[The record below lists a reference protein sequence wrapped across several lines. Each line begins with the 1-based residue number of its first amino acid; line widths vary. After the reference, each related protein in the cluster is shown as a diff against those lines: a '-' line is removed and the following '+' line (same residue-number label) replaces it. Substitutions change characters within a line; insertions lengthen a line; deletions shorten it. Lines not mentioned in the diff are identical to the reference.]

1 MLVYKKI
8 ALIVFSCWTLFLPAQ
23 ENRLYIDFDDP
34 ISSGIINNPRE
45 LEKYASIYLKNTKN
59 FDNLNAVLKQVEQ
72 LENIHSLIIGDYE
85 DKKIPEALANCKAI
99 NKITLLNCKEL
110 NIKQVIKYLGKLP
123 TLETINLGNCQIE
136 TIPSEIKHC
145 NQLRSINISMNNML
159 DLSSSIEALS
169 QCKHLEAVSLPVNQ
183 ISELPQNIGLL
194 TKLKELNLANN
205 NLTDLPDEIGELD
218 SLQSISMQKNIIVS
232 PIKTYE
238 KLNPL
243 NINFLSIDEIT
254 DEELE
259 ILQSRFPHAEILQSK
274 KPSLDLYELHQQF
287 KDSIAR
293 EINQENTPQEENPF
307 VVEKRESIE
316 TKVLS
321 LAYLHYAESFDPI
334 TNADFKGDTLTF
346 DERYLDTNYFNIY
359 RRQNGLPFD
368 NFELTMVKSDNKNT
382 LWFDFKLTE
391 YFYYNFP
398 EYFAFNNM
406 SWVVVNPKLD
416 KRTFKQQLIKNKK
429 YTDFRLAY
437 NDIEKNFN
445 LQLKTANGF
454 VAMTVIPKLKTR
466 KKSTAEE
473 QSSYEMR
480 YIKYLESLN
489 SRRLDFDKELKE
501 KKSKYLLELRKIRTK
516 AWSKFSELYL
526 SEEEKSWPQEEWLA
540 YYDQVI
546 ANQDQALLNAQMD
559 FKYLEQYLILKQFE
573 DLNSIE
579 RAEDIY
585 GTAKKVQFS
594 DVDLKPISIT
604 SLYLIDNSSRTFKH
618 YKGSNAP
625 MEFYLFSPARSIAI
639 VARLRNGNYAI
650 AKSDVSKGNLISL
663 EEYPAEWTQLYDL
676 MNKLKLL

>member
-1 MLVYKKI
+1 MLVYTKI
-8 ALIVFSCWTLFLPAQ
+8 ILIFFSCWTLFLTAQ

-34 ISSGIINNPRE
+34 ISSGVINNPRE
-45 LEKYASIYLKNTKN
+45 MEKYASIYLKNTKN
-59 FDNLNAVLKQVEQ
+59 FDNLNTVLKQVEH
-72 LENIHSLIIGDYE
+72 LENIHSLIIGDYD
-85 DKKIPEALANCKAI
+85 DKKIPEVLANCKAI
-99 NKITLLNCKEL
+99 NKITLLNCKDL
-110 NIKQVIKYLGKLP
+110 NIKQIIKYLGKLP

-159 DLSSSIEALS
+159 DLSSTIEALS
-169 QCKHLEAVSLPVNQ
+169 QCKYLQSISLPVNQ
-183 ISELPQNIGLL
+183 ISELPQNISLL
-194 TKLKELNLANN
+194 SNLKELNLANN
-205 NLTDLPDEIGELD
+205 NLTDLPDEIGDLD

-232 PIKTYE
+232 PLKTYE

-243 NINFLSIDEIT
+243 NIHFLSIDEIT
-254 DEELE
+254 EEELE
-259 ILQSRFPHAEILQSK
+259 ILQSRFPDAEILQSK

-287 KDSIAR
+287 KDSIAK
-293 EINQENTPQEENPF
+293 EINQKNTAQDENPF
-307 VVEKRESIE
+307 VIEKRESIE
-316 TKVLS
+316 IKVRS

-368 NFELTMVKSDNKNT
+368 FFELTVVKSDNKNT

-416 KRTFKQQLIKNKK
+416 KQTFKQQFIKNKK

-445 LQLKTANGF
+445 LQLKTAGGF
-454 VAMTVIPKLKTR
+454 VEMTVIPKLKTR

-526 SEEEKSWPQEEWLA
+526 SEEERNWSQDEWLA

-573 DLNSIE
+573 NLTSFE
-579 RAEDIY
+579 HAEGIY
-585 GTAKKVQFS
+585 GAAKKVQFS
-594 DVDLKPISIT
+594 DVDLKPVCIT
-604 SLYLIDNSSRTFKH
+604 TLYLVDNVNHTFKQ

-625 MEFYLFSPARSIAI
+625 MEFYLFSPNRSIAI
-639 VARLRNGNYAI
+639 IARLRNGNYAI
-650 AKSDVSKGNLISL
+650 AQSDVSIGNLISL

-676 MNKLKLL
+676 MSKLKIL